1 MVVYSFYVLN
11 CSLTLQFKLCQYQV
25 KAKNKKNIIFYYDQV
40 SQRWK
45 TENYIAIMRM
55 VNIL

>member
-1 MVVYSFYVLN
+1 MEVYSFYVLN

-25 KAKNKKNIIFYYDQV
+25 KTKNKKNIIFYYDQV
-40 SQRWK
+40 SQ

>member
-40 SQRWK
+40 SQR
-45 TENYIAIMRM
+45 
-55 VNIL
+55 